1 MQQRIVIAKIK
12 CERLGC
18 VFVGLYSMI
27 NARCNLERSLLS
39 LGRCVR
45 QVWDIQI
52 SSKTLCSSFS
62 YWTCRNL

>member
-45 QVWDIQI
+45 QALNLLDIW
-52 SSKTLCSSFS
+52 KTVLAAVPGPM
-62 YWTCRNL
+62 